1 MYEEIQD
8 KVWVIFGA
16 PWRLLYKM
24 WEETETLGGPGELTQ
39 TEVGL
44 MTIGRALCSSAIL
57 LYRVAKVMEAS
68 ERILK
73 DTGSNL

>member
-1 MYEEIQD
+1 
-8 KVWVIFGA
+8 
-16 PWRLLYKM
+16 M

-57 LYRVAKVMEAS
+57 LYPVAKVMEAL
-68 ERILK
+68 ERIPK
-73 DTGSNL
+73 DTGSNLVCRDDGISSSQSACQLSKFY